1 MRSDRAGFLAQ
12 LRVGGAGR
20 AGSARGVSR
29 SPSRERAHAC
39 GEAWGL
45 VLCRG
50 SDQTSTYIK
59 IAEARILIIGKVRGE
74 KPERALCCRTGT
86 ADTGVNARCAVYVD
100 RQK

>member
-1 MRSDRAGFLAQ
+1 MRSGRAGFLAQ

-45 VLCRG
+45 VLYRG
-50 SDQTSTYIK
+50 IDQTSTYIK
-59 IAEARILIIGKVRGE
+59 IAEARILTHYWKSQNE
-74 KPERALCCRTGT
+74 P
-86 ADTGVNARCAVYVD
+86 CAVGLE
-100 RQK
+100 RQILV